1 MNEDCDS
8 EVRRRAYV
16 IWQAEGEP
24 QGEELRHWFQASGE
38 EKDRNT
44 NTKESDSKS
53 PEGGPDAAATDSDP
67 NAAIKKE
74 RAKEREGEQP
84 PEPKGAA
91 PRQAAG

>member
-1 MNEDCDS
+1 MNKDSCS
-8 EVRRRAYV
+8 EVRRRAYE

-84 PEPKGAA
+84 AEPKGGA
-91 PRQAAG
+91 PAE